1 MESWFSYIISLGA
14 AVMMPIIFTVLG
26 LLLRIKPGKA
36 LLSGLYVGVG
46 FVGLSVVTGLLTS
59 ALGPALEFTVCNW
72 VSLIWGGLQLLLW
85 HTIRQ

>member
-1 MESWFSYIISLGA
+1 MENWFSYIISLGA

-46 FVGLSVVTGLLTS
+46 FV
-59 ALGPALEFTVCNW
+59 
-72 VSLIWGGLQLLLW
+72 
-85 HTIRQ
+85 